1 LTFTTVSERVLCLP
15 SGDVATLA
23 DGRSIVIIAK
33 AQIPEELTFFL
44 CPLPR
49 SSEVEY
55 RHIDPPIDLIPDK
68 ALTIWAKCRR
78 SIIIHEEKELSHLL
92 PLTILTEDSL
102 KNLLAKQGHL
112 FVSFLRIY
120 HLPNQIEIST
130 VPPLDKAGKFIG
142 LSQLCSSEIK
152 DKFALEKIPLLPIVS
167 DATFAKRLDLSD
179 CLSWSSY
186 LKLER
191 LESQTAK
198 LALSEPKAKALDTDL
213 RHFLGWQ
220 DSADRLPI
228 DDWISQIASVGNSSD
243 GNEFEKLTRKAL
255 IKLGFSNSL
264 NNPKASLDPEATGGA
279 GGIDFYANYPYS
291 IVGECKASKSVKI
304 NDNKDGA
311 PIQLLKLGQNHLK
324 LEEYDRSV
332 KVILAAGD
340 VTSYADSTSKSHK
353 MNILRPETLQKL
365 VELKAIHPGSINLWT
380 LQECLANGEFG
391 VDADRK
397 VNDYIEREWQQIE
410 LRSNPIETVRESQN
424 IYKSDKVDISQI
436 LGSCR
441 HSSYENIKSIEEKEI
456 LNLAMELASPLTG
469 YLGRI
474 VESGV
479 DRFYFIRELPV
490 REAKA

>member
-1 LTFTTVSERVLCLP
+1 MPRIDTIDSTSILISTAMEVPSENLQALEDGSTITILP
-15 SGDVATLA
+15 WNFL
-23 DGRSIVIIAK
+23 
-33 AQIPEELTFFL
+33 QIGQSFGLFSSTKN
-44 CPLPR
+44 LPYFG
-49 SSEVEY
+49 SY
-55 RHIDPPIDLIPDK
+55 
-68 ALTIWAKCRR
+68 WAKCRFCK
-78 SIIIHEEKELSHLL
+78 SIDREELLQDLSRCTIWDEKELLVEFQKRGFIWLAFLQVYRSSQPFEIMDRKVGAFS
-92 PLTILTEDSL
+92 PLKEAVSQSQSIPILSDTVFTKRYQRLDSL
-102 KNLLAKQGHL
+102 QPSLYPQ
-112 FVSFLRIY
+112 
-120 HLPNQIEIST
+120 
-130 VPPLDKAGKFIG
+130 
-142 LSQLCSSEIK
+142 
-152 DKFALEKIPLLPIVS
+152 
-167 DATFAKRLDLSD
+167 
-179 CLSWSSY
+179 
-186 LKLER
+186 LER
-191 LESQTAK
+191 LQVRVNQLLLTEPLAK
-198 LALSEPKAKALDTDL
+198 NLAAEFDLFLFEDRTSEK
-213 RHFLGWQ
+213 
-220 DSADRLPI
+220 PI
-228 DDWISQIASVGNSSD
+228 DPDLEWISQIASVGNSSD

-311 PIQLLKLGQNHLK
+311 PIQLLKLGQKHLK
-324 LEEYDRSV
+324 PEEYDRSV

-340 VTSYADSTSKSHK
+340 VTSYADNTSKSQK

-365 VELKAIHPGSINLWT
+365 VELKAIHSGTINLWT
-380 LQECLANGEFG
+380 LQECLKNGEFG
-391 VDADRK
+391 IDADRK

-410 LRSNPIETVRESQN
+410 LRSNLIETVRESQN